1 LIVYA
6 DILIFLNGIVTYFLL
21 ICVCAIF
28 KFRPK
33 TYRLILGAVFGGVSA
48 LIIFLPKMIFITEI
62 ALRMI
67 ICAVQVLITF
77 SYKNKIRFLK
87 LSLSL
92 VCVTYIFGGGVLSI
106 LEIFNLKNVVFLNG
120 VAYFNISP
128 LILIISTTII
138 YLFIKLLLLFK
149 KGTTKEAEIYNC
161 FVEYE
166 GVSISFLGVND
177 TGNSL
182 LDPYFNCPVAIIEK
196 DILKPILDINPKTY
210 LIPISSVLGNGTIF
224 AFRPTLFKCR
234 HNNKFIT
241 IPEITIGI
249 CEQKLHNQYG
259 AILSPEIIEFK
270 E

>member
-1 LIVYA
+1 M
-6 DILIFLNGIVTYFLL
+6 
-21 ICVCAIF
+21 
-28 KFRPK
+28 
-33 TYRLILGAVFGGVSA
+33 ILGAIFGGFTA
-48 LIIFLPKMIFITEI
+48 LTIFLPKMFFIVAI
-62 ALRMI
+62 LVRII
-67 ICAVQVLITF
+67 ICLLIVLITF

-92 VCVTYIFGGGVLSI
+92 ICITYIFGGGVLSV
-106 LEIFNLKNVVFLNG
+106 LEIFNLKNVIYLNG

-128 LILIISTTII
+128 LILIFSTAII

-149 KGTTKEAEIYNC
+149 KGATKEAEIFSC
-161 FVEYE
+161 IVEFE
-166 GVSISFLGVND
+166 GTSVAFSGVND

-196 DILKPILDINPKTY
+196 EILKPILELNPKTY
-210 LIPISSVLGNGTIF
+210 LIPITTISGNGTIF
-224 AFRPTLFKCR
+224 AFKPTLFKYLN
-234 HNNKFIT
+234 NNKFIT